1 MKPLSIF
8 NAKRNQVQVVL
19 GTQWGDE
26 GKGKIVDLL
35 SEKADVVARY
45 QGGPNAGHTVEF
57 NGGKFILHQIPTG
70 ILREKVVCYIGN
82 GLVVHPESLLDE
94 IQALESKGVSVIPRL
109 FISPNTHLI
118 LPFHRLIDRASED
131 AVNGEK
137 IGTTGRGIG
146 PAYADK
152 ANRTGLRVGDL
163 FENPNWEQKIIQMVA
178 SKNVLL
184 EKIYQVEAVDPQ
196 KTVETLKTFRSKIE
210 PCVDDIA
217 WRLRTDIRNGKSVI
231 VEGAQ
236 GTLLDI
242 DFGTYPFVT
251 SSNTTVG
258 GMCTGLGI
266 GPRSIDKIIGLVKA
280 YTTRVGNGPFPTELK
295 GDLGER
301 IRIIGGEFG
310 ATTGRPRRCGWF
322 DAMVLRHAV
331 QINDID
337 CLAITK
343 LDVLDQ
349 LSEIQICVGYRL
361 DGKMLTHFPSCA
373 TVLDRV
379 EPVYETL
386 PGWVESVTSIRK
398 FGKLPRHARQYIKR
412 IAQLAEKPVEII
424 SVGPNRDSTI
434 LL

>member
-1 MKPLSIF
+1 MPIF
-8 NAKRNQVQVVL
+8 RKKKSQVQAVL

-35 SEKADVVARY
+35 SEEADVVARY

-57 NGGKFILHQIPTG
+57 DNDKFILHQIPTG
-70 ILREKVVCYIGN
+70 MLRSHVRCYIGN
-82 GLVVHPESLLDE
+82 GLVIHPESLLDE
-94 IQALESKGVSVIPRL
+94 IHTLEATGLSVIPRL
-109 FISPNTHLI
+109 FISPNAHLI
-118 LPFHRLIDRASED
+118 MPYHRLIDRASED

-163 FENPNWEQKIIQMVA
+163 FENPDWEQKVRISIQA
-178 SKNVLL
+178 RNPIL
-184 EKIYQVEAVDPQ
+184 EKVYQTETVDEEKAVES
-196 KTVETLKTFRSKIE
+196 LKRFRSTVAT
-210 PCVDDIA
+210 CVDDVT
-217 WRLRTDIRNGKSVI
+217 WRLREDIRRGDRVI

-236 GTLLDI
+236 GTMLDI

-295 GDLGER
+295 GDIGER
-301 IRIIGGEFG
+301 IRIVGGEFG

-322 DAMVLRHAV
+322 DAMVVRHSV

-337 CLAITK
+337 CLAMTK

-349 LSEIQICVGYRL
+349 LGEIHLCIGYKL
-361 DGKMLTHFPSCA
+361 DGIPLNHIPSCA
-373 TVLDRV
+373 AIYERV
-379 EPVYETL
+379 EPVYEIL
-386 PGWVESVTSIRK
+386 PGWMDSIAGLRSYK
-398 FGKLPRHARQYIKR
+398 DLPQAAKRYIER
-412 IAQLAEKPVEII
+412 IEELVGSRIEIL
-424 SVGPNRDSTI
+424 SVGPKRNATI
-434 LL
+434 YP